1 MFGFYSKEKL
11 TNIGVS
17 NQEDFGQTFPTPRET
32 TATTTTTE
40 NLQPAVVKKAVPK
53 NRSNKKRQP
62 LGKSQLQLLVLF
74 QIISGI
80 VSILIGTFH
89 VHFFVIFDELQS
101 LKNHQKRQKLCS
113 TCVQHFTQGQINIIG
128 ILKKIS

>member
-40 NLQPAVVKKAVPK
+40 NLQPAVVVVKKALPK

-74 QIISGI
+74 QIIRYC
-80 VSILIGTFH
+80 FH
-89 VHFFVIFDELQS
+89 SDWNFSCKFFLSFLMSFKV
-101 LKNHQKRQKLCS
+101 
-113 TCVQHFTQGQINIIG
+113 
-128 ILKKIS
+128 

>member
-11 TNIGVS
+11 TSIGVS

-40 NLQPAVVKKAVPK
+40 NLQPTVVVKKAVPK

-62 LGKSQLQLLVLF
+62 LGKSQLQLLLLQF
-74 QIISGI
+74 RYC
-80 VSILIGTFH
+80 FH
-89 VHFFVIFDELQS
+89 SDLLGVRLG
-101 LKNHQKRQKLCS
+101 KKLHICYM
-113 TCVQHFTQGQINIIG
+113 
-128 ILKKIS
+128 

>member
-1 MFGFYSKEKL
+1 MYKPVVVFAFLLFLLRKINVVQENNRIMFGFYSKEKL

-40 NLQPAVVKKAVPK
+40 NLQPAVVVVKKALPK

-62 LGKSQLQLLVLF
+62 LGKSQLQLLLLQF
-74 QIISGI
+74 RYC
-80 VSILIGTFH
+80 FH
-89 VHFFVIFDELQS
+89 SELLESDWGKKLHVI
-101 LKNHQKRQKLCS
+101 
-113 TCVQHFTQGQINIIG
+113 VQH
-128 ILKKIS
+128 

>member
-40 NLQPAVVKKAVPK
+40 NLQPAVVVVKKAVPK

-74 QIISGI
+74 QIIRYCFYSDWNFS
-80 VSILIGTFH
+80 SIFL
-89 VHFFVIFDELQS
+89 S
-101 LKNHQKRQKLCS
+101 LLTSFKNDKSR
-113 TCVQHFTQGQINIIG
+113 VQLAFNPL
-128 ILKKIS
+128 LKAK

>member
-1 MFGFYSKEKL
+1 MYKTVVVFAFLLFLLRKINVVQENNRIMFGFYSKEKL

-40 NLQPAVVKKAVPK
+40 NLQPAVVVVKKALPK

-74 QIISGI
+74 QIIRYC
-80 VSILIGTFH
+80 FH
-89 VHFFVIFDELQS
+89 SDWNFSCKFFLSFLMSFKV
-101 LKNHQKRQKLCS
+101 
-113 TCVQHFTQGQINIIG
+113 
-128 ILKKIS
+128 

>member
-40 NLQPAVVKKAVPK
+40 NLQPAVVAVKKALPK

-74 QIISGI
+74 QIIRY
-80 VSILIGTFH
+80 
-89 VHFFVIFDELQS
+89 FVIFDEFRN
-101 LKNHQKRQKLCS
+101 LKNHQKNDKS
-113 TCVQHFTQGQINIIG
+113 CVQLAFNTL
-128 ILKKIS
+128 LKAK

>member
-11 TNIGVS
+11 TSIGVS

-40 NLQPAVVKKAVPK
+40 NLQPTVVVKKAVPK

-62 LGKSQLQLLVLF
+62 LGKSQLQLLLF
-74 QIISGI
+74 HSDLLESNWGKNCTPVIVQQI
-80 VSILIGTFH
+80 
-89 VHFFVIFDELQS
+89 
-101 LKNHQKRQKLCS
+101 CYM
-113 TCVQHFTQGQINIIG
+113 
-128 ILKKIS
+128 

>member
-40 NLQPAVVKKAVPK
+40 NLQPTVVVAVKKAVVQNK

-74 QIISGI
+74 QIIRYCFHSDWNFS
-80 VSILIGTFH
+80 SI
-89 VHFFVIFDELQS
+89 FFVIIDQF
-101 LKNHQKRQKLCS
+101 QKRQKPRS
-113 TCVQHFTQGQINIIG
+113 TCVQPVTQGQINIIG
-128 ILKKIS
+128 ILKKNS